1 MHRRTFFG
9 ALTVAASSLAF
20 ASVATAQD
28 YTFRLHHFLGQQAPA
43 QTKMLEPWA
52 KAVEENSGGRVKI
65 EIFPSMTLG
74 GRPPELIQ
82 QARDGIV
89 DLVWT
94 VNGYTPGLFPRT
106 EVMELPTVYKNDP
119 RAANLALYDMF
130 QEDLAEEY
138 KGVEVMFLH
147 VHAGQ
152 ALHTGDLDV
161 TSLDDLK
168 GAKLRIPT
176 RTGAWVIEAL
186 GATPVAMPVPELP
199 PALQKGVVDG
209 ALIPWE
215 IIPPLKIQDQTKYQ
229 VELNERERFGNTTFQ
244 VSMNQGRWDG
254 LPEDIQQAFR
264 DASDRDWW
272 GQVGDIWR
280 ASDDFGIKVAT
291 DAGNTHRIL
300 SEEQTQPFLDAMLP
314 VVDRWIEEVSGKGI
328 DGAALVEKARAAV
341 AKNTAD

>member
-1 MHRRTFFG
+1 MHRRNFVG
-9 ALTVAASSLAF
+9 ALTVAACSLAL
-20 ASVATAQD
+20 ATTAHAQD
-28 YTFRLHHFLGQQAPA
+28 YTFRLHHLLSPQAPA

-65 EIFPSMTLG
+65 EIYPSMTLG

-82 QARDGIV
+82 QVRDGIV

-130 QEDLAEEY
+130 EEDLAEDY
-138 KGVEVMFLH
+138 KGIEVMFLH

-152 ALHTGDLDV
+152 ALHTRDLDV
-161 TSLDDLK
+161 ISLDDIK
-168 GAKLRIPT
+168 GSKLRIPT
-176 RTGAWVIEAL
+176 RTGGWVIEAL

-209 ALIPWE
+209 AMIPWE
-215 IIPPLKIQDQTKYQ
+215 IIPPLKIQDQTEYQ
-229 VELNERERFGNTTFQ
+229 IELHDRERFGNTTFQ
-244 VSMNQGRWDG
+244 LSMNKARWDG
-254 LPEDIQQAFR
+254 LPDDIQKAFR

-300 SEEQTQPFLDAMLP
+300 TEEESQPFLDAMQP
-314 VVDRWIEEVSGKGI
+314 VVDRWIEEVTADGI
-328 DGAALVEKARAAV
+328 DGAALVEKARALV
-341 AKNTAD
+341 AANTAD